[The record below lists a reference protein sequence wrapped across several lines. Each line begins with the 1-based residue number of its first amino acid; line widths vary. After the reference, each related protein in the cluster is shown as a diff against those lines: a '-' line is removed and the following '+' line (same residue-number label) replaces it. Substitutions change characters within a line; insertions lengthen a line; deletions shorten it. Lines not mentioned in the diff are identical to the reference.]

1 MVGIT
6 DLKVLL
12 KSMEPKLVKGEFVF
26 CTVSEEHFSKLR
38 ATPLLV
44 FREEEGTTLILERE
58 IADAN
63 SLPYSHLWGMIT
75 LTVHSDLTAVG
86 FLTAITSKLAG
97 AGISVNVVSAYYH
110 DHLFISIEKIDKA
123 TELLRELSSSSLR

>member
-12 KSMEPKLVKGEFVF
+12 KSMEPKPVKGEFVF
-26 CTVSEEHFSKLR
+26 CTVSEENFSMLR
-38 ATPLLV
+38 ATPLLL
-44 FREEEGTTLILERE
+44 FREEEGITLILERE

-63 SLPYSHLWGMIT
+63 SLPYSHVWGLIT

-86 FLTAITSKLAG
+86 FLAAITNKLTG

-110 DHLFISIEKIDKA
+110 DHLFIPIERVDEA
-123 TELLRELSSSSLR
+123 MQLLKELSRTR

>member
-12 KSMEPKLVKGEFVF
+12 KSMEPKPIKGEFVF
-26 CTVSEEHFSKLR
+26 CTVSEEHFTKLR
-38 ATPLLV
+38 ANPLLV
-44 FREEEGTTLILERE
+44 FREKEGITLILERDV
-58 IADAN
+58 ADAN
-63 SLPYSHLWGMIT
+63 SLPYSHVWGMIT

-86 FLTAITSKLAG
+86 FLAVITSKLAG

-110 DHLFISIEKIDKA
+110 DHLFIPLEKVDKA
-123 TELLRELSSSSLR
+123 MELLRELSSSSLR